1 MGRTTPTVWGCDW
14 PGLFEILEAGIGCD
28 AAIQTGVADALRAWV
43 IAEPSVRQGSPSD
56 ALAAIFL
63 LRTTFTDLLWEAEGG
78 SVVTDWPAQVAAY
91 LDRMAILATETL
103 IDTVEQTVTGRLT
116 ETLKLERDQLEALY
130 TITRE
135 ISASLDLTLVMDRT
149 LRIVSKAV
157 GASHGSIMLMDQEK
171 GILVLRA
178 ILGRDRMLPVE
189 GEPTRFKPGK
199 GLAGWVY
206 EHRQALLIED
216 VTKDSRWM
224 KSKRGNDRTRSL
236 IIAPL
241 IVDLDNYGV
250 MTISEEQ
257 PGFFTEEH
265 LRLVDTAA
273 GQVARA
279 ISNAQLYSY
288 VSQTAQ
294 ELGESL
300 RREQDEAS
308 KSQAILQSIAD
319 GVVVTDAH
327 GRIILVNSA
336 AEHILGTRWR
346 SMLSQDVRNVFAI
359 LERGER
365 EEMLKAME
373 ALAANPTAY
382 RDSPTIIQS
391 KLAMEQTTVSAH
403 MAPVFTSGEQFVG
416 IVSIFRDI
424 TREVQAD
431 IAKTEFVSTVSHEL
445 RTPLTSIKGYTDLL
459 MAGAVGPL
467 MEDQARFVSIIHN
480 NANRL
485 TALIND
491 LLDISRIESGRVR
504 LAFRPLQIRDV
515 VQDVVESQRAQFEA
529 KGLVLEV
536 ELPQDLPLVQG
547 DPERLAQVMDNLVS
561 NACRYTPKG
570 KVTITVSQMQGA
582 LRMDVSDTGIGI
594 AAADQSKIWDR
605 FFRADHPLVE
615 EVGGTGL
622 GLSIVKMFVEMHGG
636 RIWMDS
642 ELGEGSTFTFILPT
656 MEAQG
661 SVIPKPESEIE
672 AVSFVGAGRKTVLVV
687 EDEPDIVAL
696 LRYQLEAHG
705 YRVITAMLGD
715 EALYKANAEHP
726 DMITLDIL
734 LPDRDGFDVL
744 RELKDNPCTADIPVL
759 ILSIVQDEESG
770 FRLGAVDYLTKP
782 IEERQLIESIRAI
795 LDHKSRVLIAED
807 NPETASLLSQILE
820 HYGFLTMVAVDG
832 YDTLA
837 TARREKPG
845 LILLDL
851 RMPGMDGYEAL
862 VRLKQDVETR
872 DIPIIAM
879 SAHAAD
885 YRSEREKLLS
895 LGAVEFLSKPFT
907 AEQLVVELERVM
919 GGSPG

>member
-56 ALAAIFL
+56 ALVAIFL
-63 LRTTFTDLLWEAEGG
+63 LRIAFTDLLRETEGG
-78 SVVTDWPAQVAAY
+78 NVVIDWSAQVAAY

-171 GILVLRA
+171 GVLVLRA
-178 ILGRDRMLPVE
+178 ILGRDRMLPLE

-224 KSKRGNDRTRSL
+224 KSKRGDDRTRSL

-273 GQVARA
+273 GQVARS

-346 SMLSQDVRNVFAI
+346 SMLGQDVRNVFAI

-459 MAGAVGPL
+459 MVGAVGPL
-467 MEDQARFVSIIHN
+467 MEDQARFVGIIHN

-491 LLDISRIESGRVR
+491 LLDISRIESGRVK
-504 LAFRPLQIRDV
+504 LAFQPMQIRDV

-536 ELPQDLPLVQG
+536 QLPEDLPLVQG

-642 ELGEGSTFTFILPT
+642 ELGKGSTFTFILPT
-656 MEAQG
+656 MEAQS
-661 SVIPKPESEIE
+661 SVISKPELEIE
-672 AVSFVGAGRKTVLVV
+672 AVSLVGAGRKTVLVV

-715 EALYKANAEHP
+715 EALYKANAEQP

-807 NPETASLLSQILE
+807 NRETASLLSQILE

-832 YDTLA
+832 YETLA

-919 GGSPG
+919 GGSHG

>member
-1 MGRTTPTVWGCDW
+1 
-14 PGLFEILEAGIGCD
+14 
-28 AAIQTGVADALRAWV
+28 
-43 IAEPSVRQGSPSD
+43 
-56 ALAAIFL
+56 
-63 LRTTFTDLLWEAEGG
+63 
-78 SVVTDWPAQVAAY
+78 
-91 LDRMAILATETL
+91 
-103 IDTVEQTVTGRLT
+103 
-116 ETLKLERDQLEALY
+116 
-130 TITRE
+130 
-135 ISASLDLTLVMDRT
+135 MDRT

-171 GILVLRA
+171 GVLVLRA
-178 ILGRDRMLPVE
+178 VLGRDRPLPLD
-189 GEPTRFKPGK
+189 GEPTQFGPGK
-199 GLAGWVY
+199 GLAGWVF

-216 VTKDSRWM
+216 VTQDSRWLR
-224 KSKRGNDRTRSL
+224 SRSERGARTRSL

-241 IVDLDNYGV
+241 IVDLENYGV
-250 MTISEEQ
+250 MTISDER

-279 ISNAQLYSY
+279 ISNAQLYTY

-300 RREQDEAS
+300 RREQEEAS

-319 GVVVTDAH
+319 GVVVTDAR

-336 AEHILGTRWR
+336 AGHILGTRR
-346 SMLSQDVRNVFAI
+346 RAMLGQDVRNVFAI
-359 LERGER
+359 LESGAR

-373 ALAANPTAY
+373 ALAANPTAH
-382 RDSPTIIQS
+382 RESPTVIRS
-391 KLAMEQTTVSAH
+391 KLAMEQTIVSSY
-403 MAPVFTSGEQFVG
+403 MAPVFTSSEQFVG
-416 IVSIFRDI
+416 IVTVFRDI

-445 RTPLTSIKGYTDLL
+445 RTPLTSIKGYADLL

-467 MEDQARFVSIIHN
+467 TEDQARFVNIIHN

-491 LLDISRIESGRVR
+491 LLDISRIESGRVK
-504 LAFRPLQIRDV
+504 LDFQPLQMRDMI
-515 VQDVVESQRAQFEA
+515 QDVVESLRAQIEA
-529 KGLVLEV
+529 KGLVLRVNMPE
-536 ELPQDLPLVQG
+536 DLPLVQG
-547 DPERLAQVMDNLVS
+547 DRERLTQVMNNLVS
-561 NACRYTPKG
+561 NAYRYTPEG
-570 KVTITVSQMQGA
+570 EVVITVSEMEGA
-582 LRMDVSDTGIGI
+582 LRTDVSDTGIGI
-594 AAADQSKIWDR
+594 VSEDQSKIWDR
-605 FFRADHPLVE
+605 FFRATHPLVE

-636 RIWMDS
+636 RIWVDS
-642 ELGEGSTFTFILPT
+642 EPGRGSTFTFILPT
-656 MEAQG
+656 IETA
-661 SVIPKPESEIE
+661 VPKESEIE
-672 AVSFVGAGRKTVLVV
+672 VASLDDIRRKTVLVV

-705 YRVITAMLGD
+705 YRVITAMMGD
-715 EALYKANAEHP
+715 EALSKANAEHP

-744 RELKDNPCTADIPVL
+744 RELKDDSRTADIPVL
-759 ILSIVQDEESG
+759 ILSIVQDKESG

-782 IEERQLIESIRAI
+782 IDEHQLIDSVQTI
-795 LDHKSRVLIAED
+795 LDRKSRVLIAED
-807 NPETASLLSQILE
+807 NSETASLLTRLLDR
-820 HYGFLTMVAVDG
+820 YGFLTTVAVNG
-832 YDTLA
+832 YETLA
-837 TARREKPG
+837 MARREKPG

-885 YRSEREKLLS
+885 YSSEREKLLS
-895 LGAVEFLSKPFT
+895 LGAVEFLSKPFSV
-907 AEQLVVELERVM
+907 EQLVLELERVM
-919 GGSPG
+919 GENLGQGSG